1 MVEPWDGIPIFLPSP
16 HPDPTNI
23 PLNII
28 AVFFFLFF
36 FVFSIVV
43 TPKNLGYVMI
53 QQKEKSQSLLFWCI
67 SSRAKIQDTGDTC
80 LFVNETCQLKKSIM
94 NNSTPE
100 SLNTN
105 IILPLY

>member
-36 FVFSIVV
+36 FFFSMAIVV

-53 QQKEKSQSLLFWCI
+53 QQKEKSQSLLF
-67 SSRAKIQDTGDTC
+67 
-80 LFVNETCQLKKSIM
+80 
-94 NNSTPE
+94 
-100 SLNTN
+100 
-105 IILPLY
+105 

>member
-28 AVFFFLFF
+28 AVFV
-36 FVFSIVV
+36 FVFFSMAIVV

-80 LFVNETCQLKKSIM
+80 LLVNETCQLKKSIM

-100 SLNTN
+100 SLNAN

>member
-1 MVEPWDGIPIFLPSP
+1 M
-16 HPDPTNI
+16 
-23 PLNII
+23 
-28 AVFFFLFF
+28 A
-36 FVFSIVV
+36 IVV

-67 SSRAKIQDTGDTC
+67 LSRAKIQDTGDTC

>member
-1 MVEPWDGIPIFLPSP
+1 MA
-16 HPDPTNI
+16 N
-23 PLNII
+23 
-28 AVFFFLFF
+28 
-36 FVFSIVV
+36 VV
-43 TPKNLGYVMI
+43 TPKNLGDVMI
-53 QQKEKSQSLLFWCI
+53 QHKEKLQSLLFWCI

-100 SLNTN
+100 SLNAN